1 MDANETLASE
11 AGRRRTFAI
20 ISHPDA
26 GKTTL
31 TEKLLLYGGA
41 IHMAGA
47 VKSRKASRHAV
58 SDWMAMEQERGISIT
73 SSVLQFDYR
82 GKRLNLLDTPGHADF
97 SEDTYRVLSAVD
109 CAVML
114 IDNAKGVEDRTRK
127 LFDVCR
133 MRGIPVLTLINKC
146 DREGIEPIQLLDDI
160 GAALG
165 IQCAAVNWPVGSGR
179 DFVGVAERATREV
192 LRFRHGDHGTDMVEF
207 ERLQTSELPEKL
219 GKQLEEDLELL
230 DVAGETYDRDTFLAG
245 KQTPVFF
252 GSALT
257 NFGVQP
263 FLEAMVDM
271 APGPRPRPCTGSARA
286 PEDPRFSGFIF
297 KIQANMNPRH
307 RDRVA
312 FMRVQ
317 SGRFE
322 RGMDVKVHRTG
333 EVVRL
338 SKPHSFLAQERNIVE
353 EAWPGDVVG
362 LFDPGQLRIG
372 DTLFV
377 GEPLAYEGIPRFA
390 PEHFARVKLKDP
402 LKRKHLVAGLSQLSQ
417 EGAIQL
423 FFRPEIGE
431 QDPWLG
437 AVGQLQ
443 FEVLLSRLETEYNVK
458 AVLDSSPF
466 RLARWVSGDPKGL
479 EWMKARR
486 DYNLVTD
493 RHGRPVVLSES
504 PWPLQYALRENPGL
518 QLLEVEPL

>member
-1 MDANETLASE
+1 MDPLEQLQHE

-41 IHMAGA
+41 IHIAGA

-58 SDWMAMEQERGISIT
+58 SDWMKMEQERGISIT

-97 SEDTYRVLSAVD
+97 SEDTYRVLAAVD

-114 IDNAKGVEDRTRK
+114 IDNAKGVEERTKK
-127 LFDVCR
+127 LFEVCR

-146 DREGIEPIQLLDDI
+146 DREGIEPLTLLDDV
-160 GAALG
+160 GRALG
-165 IQCAAVNWPVGSGR
+165 IECAPVNWPVGTGR
-179 DFVGVAERATREV
+179 EFVGVYDRATRDV
-192 LRFRHGDHGTDMVEF
+192 LRFGPGKGTELVEF
-207 ERLQTSELPEKL
+207 ERVAPESLPDNLRAKLQ
-219 GKQLEEDLELL
+219 EDVELL
-230 DVAGETYDRDTFLAG
+230 DIAGDSYDPLKFLQG

-252 GSALT
+252 GSAMN

-271 APGPRPRPCTGSARA
+271 APGPRMRPCTGIERP

-312 FMRVQ
+312 FLRIQ

-322 RGMDVKVHRTG
+322 KAMEVVIHRTG
-333 EVVRL
+333 AVLKL
-338 SKPHSFLAQERNIVE
+338 SKPHTFLGSERELLE

-362 LFDPGQLRIG
+362 LFDPGELRIG

-377 GEPLAYEGIPRFA
+377 KDRVEYQGIPRFA

-402 LKRKHLVAGLSQLSQ
+402 MRRKHLSAGLQQLSA

-423 FFRPEIGE
+423 FVRPELGD
-431 QDPWLG
+431 QDPYLG

-443 FEVLLSRLETEYNVK
+443 FEVLMHRLEHEYGVK
-458 AVLDSSPF
+458 AVLDSCPF
-466 RLARWVSGDPKGL
+466 RLARWIRGDAGL
-479 EWMKARR
+479 AWMKARR
-486 DYNLVTD
+486 DYTIVED
-493 RHGRPVVLSES
+493 RHGRPVVLSDS
-504 PWPLQYALRENPGL
+504 PWPLQYAIRENPGTE
-518 QLLEVEPL
+518 LLEVEPL